1 MKTKNLLKAL
11 PITLFL
17 IVLSVVTFASESAG
31 SGLAKDIVNDQR
43 YNKAIHI
50 MVMLLVGFGFLM
62 VFVRKYGRS
71 ALTATFLLVST
82 SLPLYIL
89 IKSTDIMGSAA
100 EEIDRL
106 ILAEFG
112 AASLLIAAGAV
123 LGRLKMPQYIL
134 LGLLFVPFYMFN
146 EWIVLDGGFGLVDIG
161 SVVDTGGSIV
171 IHAFGAIFGLG
182 VALTMT
188 TKQEF
193 EKTIETDATSDRY
206 SMLGSMMLWIFWP
219 SFCAALV
226 PPDQVPHTVVNV
238 VIALCGSTLTTYI
251 FSIALRKKIS
261 IADIANAA
269 LAGGVAIGSTCAVAS
284 HTESALIGI
293 MAGGLSTFGFAII
306 QSRQQKWMKIIDTC
320 GVTNLHGL
328 PGLMGGFAALPIVHG
343 ISMKGQLSGIGI
355 TIVIALIAGFIT
367 GKILPILGRK
377 TEAYEDAEEFLDA
390 ED

>member
-1 MKTKNLLKAL
+1 MKTKSLLKIL

-17 IVLSVVTFASESAG
+17 LVLSAVTFAAESTG

-89 IKSTDIMGSAA
+89 IKSTDIMGNAA

-193 EKTIETDATSDRY
+193 EKTRS
-206 SMLGSMMLWIFWP
+206 
-219 SFCAALV
+219 
-226 PPDQVPHTVVNV
+226 
-238 VIALCGSTLTTYI
+238 
-251 FSIALRKKIS
+251 
-261 IADIANAA
+261 
-269 LAGGVAIGSTCAVAS
+269 
-284 HTESALIGI
+284 
-293 MAGGLSTFGFAII
+293 
-306 QSRQQKWMKIIDTC
+306 
-320 GVTNLHGL
+320 
-328 PGLMGGFAALPIVHG
+328 
-343 ISMKGQLSGIGI
+343 
-355 TIVIALIAGFIT
+355 
-367 GKILPILGRK
+367 
-377 TEAYEDAEEFLDA
+377 
-390 ED
+390 